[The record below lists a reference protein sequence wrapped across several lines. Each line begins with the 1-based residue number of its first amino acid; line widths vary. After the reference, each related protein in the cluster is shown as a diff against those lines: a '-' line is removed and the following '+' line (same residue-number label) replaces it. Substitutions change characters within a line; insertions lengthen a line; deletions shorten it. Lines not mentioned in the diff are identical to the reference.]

1 MEPTLMSVLS
11 VRSLKKLELIGDH
24 RQLPA
29 FIQNCWFNLEATHQS
44 IKTSLFE
51 RLVTGG
57 AQRTPGRRGKTG
69 EEASSICEQ
78 HAHFSFGAPL

>member
-1 MEPTLMSVLS
+1 MSVLS
-11 VRSLKKLELIGDH
+11 VRSLKKLELVGDH

-29 FIQNCWFNLEATHQS
+29 FIQNCWFNLETTHPS

-57 AQRTPGRRGKTG
+57 KGRRGG
-69 EEASSICEQ
+69 QEVLRA
-78 HAHFSFGAPL
+78 APFLPADFKM